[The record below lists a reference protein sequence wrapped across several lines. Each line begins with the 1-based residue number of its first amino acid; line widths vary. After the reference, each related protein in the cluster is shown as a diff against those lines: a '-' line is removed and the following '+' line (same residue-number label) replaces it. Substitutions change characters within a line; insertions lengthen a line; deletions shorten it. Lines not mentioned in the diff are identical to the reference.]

1 MQLHYFEPFC
11 RCRCSSSPLVFNPA
25 KPPTGFLGFFF
36 GCLFCHFLDINTS
49 SAGILLWMA
58 RGIFELQINNL
69 EFQFV
74 LYSPKFSK
82 VTYCQAGAA
91 SLTESVW
98 KSRRQGTRSGVV
110 SKSLLFI
117 MAEGF
122 LTWGNRHFLLLLSS
136 FSLHVHDKQES
147 RWTLKKQRYFFNA
160 NLSSN
165 SE

>member
-1 MQLHYFEPFC
+1 MQLHCFEPFC
-11 RCRCSSSPLVFNPA
+11 RCRCSSSSGIQPCQATNWLSRIHVH
-25 KPPTGFLGFFF
+25 
-36 GCLFCHFLDINTS
+36 LFILPFLDLNTS
-49 SAGILLWMA
+49 SAGRFLWMA
-58 RGIFELQINNL
+58 RGIFKLQINNL
-69 EFQFV
+69 EFQFF

-82 VTYCQAGAA
+82 ATYCQAGAL

-98 KSRRQGTRSGVV
+98 KSRSGVV

-136 FSLHVHDKQES
+136 FSQHMHDKQES

-160 NLSSN
+160 NVSSN